1 MILHV
6 DIKYDVAYRGIEIRR
21 KNGLLEAQ
29 WASGDPQSDWQCYL
43 DWIAERD
50 HIIIEGSSV
59 THFFLDVPG
68 WRMIHDDRGRDII
81 VPEDRPEWASHA
93 AENDAVRRCRSMPT
107 NAVIFFQN
115 GHTFTAGEML
125 KEIENETDIA
135 KMFMEQTSCEE
146 AVG

>member
-6 DIKYDVAYRGIEIRR
+6 DIKYDDTYKGIEVRR
-21 KNGLLEAQ
+21 KTGLLEAQ

-50 HIIIEGSSV
+50 HTIIEGSSV

-93 AENDAVRRCRSMPT
+93 AENEAVRRCKSMPT
-107 NAVIFFQN
+107 SSVIFVQD
-115 GHTFTAGEML
+115 GLTITAGDML
-125 KEIENETDIA
+125 KEIEAETEIA
-135 KMFMEQTSCEE
+135 ILFMEQFDCVE
-146 AVG
+146 ASG